1 MVLFKPQFDMYGGKT
16 VCVCVCV
23 CAYKYIQ
30 DSFLGIAYTINGNY
44 GGNLF
49 TIFKQLLV
57 NCTINKRNIT

>member
-1 MVLFKPQFDMYGGKT
+1 